1 MSDRIELPPTAG
13 SVAVARHWSAAQ
25 VREDLGDEVAATVAL
40 LVSELV
46 SNVVLHAR
54 TPCELLLTRSPGRVR
69 AEVHDGSD
77 RLPGPTI
84 QTDPLAL
91 SGRGMLLVD
100 AMSDAHGSEPLSGG
114 GKLVWFELAVPS
126 ASGAPVAP

>member
-13 SVAVARHWSAAQ
+13 SVAVARHWSAER
-25 VREDLGDEVAATVAL
+25 VREDIGPEVAATVAL

-54 TPCELLLTRSPGRVR
+54 TPCELVLTRSPERLRV
-69 AEVHDGSD
+69 EVHDGSD
-77 RLPGPTI
+77 RLPGKSI
-84 QTDPLAL
+84 QADPMAL

-100 AMSDAHGSEPLSGG
+100 AMSDAHGSEVLAGG

-126 ASGAPVAP
+126 ASGAPVAR